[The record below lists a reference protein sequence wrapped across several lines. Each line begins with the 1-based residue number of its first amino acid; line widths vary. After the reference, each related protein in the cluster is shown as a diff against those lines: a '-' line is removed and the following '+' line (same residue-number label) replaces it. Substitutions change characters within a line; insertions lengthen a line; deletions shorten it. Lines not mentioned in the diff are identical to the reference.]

1 VAVGTHVLG
10 NLYGCPKQLLKKV
23 NVVKAILE
31 KTVTE
36 AKFNSVGNV
45 FHQFTPFGVTGVFI
59 LTESHLSIHTWPE
72 KNFATV
78 DVFTCGKEG
87 NAEIGFE
94 ILCKYFKP
102 NKVEK
107 QVVHR

>member
-1 VAVGTHVLG
+1 MAVGTHVLG

-78 DVFTCGKEG
+78 DVLLVVKKEMLRLG
-87 NAEIGFE
+87 LRFFVN
-94 ILCKYFKP
+94 ILNPTK
-102 NKVEK
+102 
-107 QVVHR
+107 